1 MKLRRIMGSMVM
13 VLALVAGLVG
23 VKGPDAEAKTRSMTT
38 FVGEVDNITIFM
50 GGAVKSVKSSKKS
63 VVKVKKNGTYGIT
76 ATSKKAGKAKVTVRC
91 ARGTMIYNF
100 KVKKA
105 KLTCKVKNIT
115 QTSGNLYTVAFE
127 ISNPSSVPMEKA
139 QVNYGIYDAS
149 GTPIKENN
157 FVLNHMIKGSKAYYA
172 VTVFSQTPVN
182 YAVAKCAGAC
192 GYCDYK
198 GTNAKKKVSVKLNG
212 TKSVTFKSKK
222 TATIEC
228 VADLVG
234 YDDNGNI
241 IEVTTLSN
249 YFYKKGKETRSVFL
263 SDKVKKWKVCY
274 RAVQKKKR

>member
-105 KLTCKVKNIT
+105 KLTCKTKSIT
-115 QTSGNLYTVAFE
+115 ASPSGLYKVAFE

-139 QVNYGIYDAS
+139 QVNYGLYDAS
-149 GTPIKENN
+149 GTPLKEDSYV
-157 FVLNHMIKGSKAYYA
+157 FNHLIKGSKAYLVVTSSSPVAYA
-172 VTVFSQTPVN
+172 K
-182 YAVAKCAGAC
+182 AACAGAC

-198 GTNAKKKVSVKLNG
+198 GSNAKKKVSVKLNG
-212 TKSVTFKSKK
+212 TKSLTFKSKSSGDISCI
-222 TATIEC
+222 ATII
-228 VADLVG
+228 G
-234 YDDNGNI
+234 YDAAGNI
-241 IEVTTLSN
+241 VSADEYSN
-249 YFYKKGKETRSVFL
+249 YSYKKEKETRTIYL
-263 SDKVKKWKVCY
+263 STTSGAVKYKVVY
-274 RAVQKKKR
+274 RAVLKKKR